1 MTKKGD
7 TIPKYDNCL
16 NCGKEL
22 INLQRKFCS
31 RKCKDRNWHTKESA
45 YERQRKRGIKRKL
58 KLIKLK
64 GGCCEMCGYKNN
76 LAVLTFHH
84 RDPSQKLFNIQSRNI
99 SNYDFSKVL
108 TEAKKCDLLCH
119 NCHHETH
126 YPDFNLR
133 DLKKKFDI
141 T

>member
-31 RKCKDRNWHTKESA
+31 RKCKDRNWHESP

-58 KLIKLK
+58 KLIQLK
-64 GGCCEMCGYKNN
+64 GGGCETCGYNKNIT
-76 LAVLTFHH
+76 ALTFHH
-84 RDPSQKLFNIQSRNI
+84 IDPTDKLFNLELRGIANNNWQ
-99 SNYDFSKVL
+99 KVL
-108 TEAKKCDLLCH
+108 DELKKCQLLCH
-119 NCHHETH
+119 NCHHELH
-126 YPDFNLR
+126 HPDFNLKE
-133 DLKKKFDI
+133 LKKKFDI

>member
-16 NCGKEL
+16 NCGKKL

-58 KLIKLK
+58 KLIQLK
-64 GGCCEMCGYKNN
+64 NNACKVCGYNKNM
-76 LAVLTFHH
+76 AVLTFHH
-84 RDPSQKLFNIQSRNI
+84 VDPKIKSFNLDLNNIAQKHWH
-99 SNYDFSKVL
+99 KVIDEL
-108 TEAKKCDLLCH
+108 DKCDLLCH
-119 NCHHETH
+119 NCHHELH
-126 YPDFNLR
+126 HPDLNLQN
-133 DLKKKFDI
+133 LQKKFDI

>member
-31 RKCKDRNWHTKESA
+31 RNCKDRNWHESP

-58 KLIKLK
+58 KLIQLK
-64 GGCCEMCGYKNN
+64 GGGCETCGYNKNIT
-76 LAVLTFHH
+76 ALTFHH
-84 RDPSQKLFNIQSRNI
+84 IDPTDKLFNLELRGIANNNWQ
-99 SNYDFSKVL
+99 KVL
-108 TEAKKCDLLCH
+108 GELKKCQLLCH
-119 NCHHETH
+119 NCHHELH
-126 YPDFNLR
+126 HPDFNLKE
-133 DLKKKFDI
+133 LKKKFDI